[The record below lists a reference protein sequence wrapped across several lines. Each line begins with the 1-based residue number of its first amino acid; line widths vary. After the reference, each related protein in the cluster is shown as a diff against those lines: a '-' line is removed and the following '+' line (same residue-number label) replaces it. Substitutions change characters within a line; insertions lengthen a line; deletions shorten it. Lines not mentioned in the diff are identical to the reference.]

1 MTARVIKLPDAQYG
15 VFVMY
20 AFGVEFAEKARD
32 VYHRPKNS
40 ALKVA
45 SVL

>member
-1 MTARVIKLPDAQYG
+1 MTARIIKLPYAQHG
-15 VFVMY
+15 VFMMY
-20 AFGVEFAEKARD
+20 AFGVEFAEKERD

-40 ALKVA
+40 VLKVA